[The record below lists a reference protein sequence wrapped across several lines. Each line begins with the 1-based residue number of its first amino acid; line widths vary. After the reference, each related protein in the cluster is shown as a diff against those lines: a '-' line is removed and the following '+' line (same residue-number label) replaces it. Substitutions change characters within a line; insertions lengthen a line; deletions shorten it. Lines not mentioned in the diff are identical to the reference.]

1 MDRAGAGKRM
11 NLNEANSERED
22 REGSSGGVGDY
33 VRLLRPVQWVKSV
46 FLLIGPAYGYANRD
60 WDPASMTAGRPSWLL
75 LVLAI
80 VAFSLASSACYIVND
95 LLDAPADRH
104 HPRKKNRPI
113 ASGRVSV
120 GSAIGIALG
129 LVVATALAILAMG
142 GAAAV
147 WTMAIIGVYV
157 LNVTAYSAILKHI
170 VIADVISLSLGFV
183 LRVLAGCAAVSVTP
197 TTWLLNTT
205 FFLAMFLAFGKR
217 LGERRS
223 LGSAGAAAAR
233 GVQAGYTDDLLRQ
246 AVVVTA
252 VVTLMTYAIYV
263 QSQDAK
269 YMLGFN
275 LMWLTVLPATYAML
289 RAIVLLERGTYDD
302 PTLLASK
309 DRPFQLG
316 AVVFG
321 LMTLGL
327 MAARHW
333 QWIGPTSLNSAG

>member
-1 MDRAGAGKRM
+1 MADVGFECMNSSEAISGGEERA
-11 NLNEANSERED
+11 
-22 REGSSGGVGDY
+22 GGVGDC
-33 VRLLRPVQWVKSV
+33 VRLLRPMQWAKSV

-60 WDPASMTAGRPSWLL
+60 WDPWGSTGGRPGWMLL
-75 LVLAI
+75 ALAV

-95 LLDAPADRH
+95 ILDAPADRK

-120 GSAIGIALG
+120 GVAIGVAAG
-129 LVVATALAILAMG
+129 MVVVTALALLLMG
-142 GAAAV
+142 GSAAL
-147 WTMAIIGVYV
+147 WTAGIIAVYV
-157 LNVTAYSAILKHI
+157 LNVNLYSALLKHI
-170 VIADVISLSLGFV
+170 VIADVISLSMGFV
-183 LRVLAGCAAVSVTP
+183 LRVLAGCAAVSVSP

-223 LGSAGAAAAR
+223 LGSEGAAAAR
-233 GVQAGYTDDLLRQ
+233 GVQAGYSDELLRQ
-246 AVVVTA
+246 AVIVTA

-263 QSQDAK
+263 QAQDAK

-275 LMWLTVLPATYAML
+275 LMWLTILPATYAML

-302 PTLLASK
+302 PTQLASK

-321 LMTLGL
+321 LLTLGL

-333 QWIGPTSLNSAG
+333 HWIGNAAPNSAG

>member
-1 MDRAGAGKRM
+1 MKSSEDISGGEERAGGAG
-11 NLNEANSERED
+11 D
-22 REGSSGGVGDY
+22 F
-33 VRLLRPVQWVKSV
+33 VRLLRPMQWAKSV

-60 WDPASMTAGRPSWLL
+60 WDPWGSAGGRPSWLL
-75 LVLAI
+75 LVLALI
-80 VAFSLASSACYIVND
+80 AFSLASSACYIVND
-95 LLDAPADRH
+95 ILDAPADRK

-120 GSAIGIALG
+120 GGAIGVAAL
-129 LVVATALAILAMG
+129 LVALTAGSLLLMG
-142 GAAAV
+142 GWRALYTAG
-147 WTMAIIGVYV
+147 IIAVYV
-157 LNVTAYSAILKHI
+157 LNVNLYSAILKHI
-170 VIADVISLSLGFV
+170 VIADVISLSMGFV

-223 LGSAGAAAAR
+223 LGSEGAAAAR
-233 GVQAGYTDDLLRQ
+233 GVQAGYTDELLRQ
-246 AVVVTA
+246 AVIVTA

-275 LMWLTVLPATYAML
+275 LMWLTILPATYAML

-316 AVVFG
+316 AIVFG
-321 LMTLGL
+321 LMTIGL
-327 MAARHW
+327 MAGRHW
-333 QWIGPTSLNSAG
+333 HWIGSQT

>member
-1 MDRAGAGKRM
+1 MQPTHAETTDSIDSDAASVR
-11 NLNEANSERED
+11 
-22 REGSSGGVGDY
+22 DY
-33 VRLLRPVQWVKSV
+33 VRLLRPVQWAKSV
-46 FLLIGPAYGYANRD
+46 FVLIGPAYGYANHD
-60 WDPASMTAGRPSWLL
+60 WNPTSPKTGWMA
-75 LVLAI
+75 LVLAVI
-80 VAFSLASSACYIVND
+80 AFSLASSACYIVND
-95 LLDAPADRH
+95 ILDAPADRN
-104 HPRKKNRPI
+104 HPRKRNRPI

-120 GSAIGIALG
+120 GVAIGIAAG
-129 LVVATALAILAMG
+129 LVVATAAAILLMSG
-142 GAAAV
+142 MAAI
-147 WTMAIIGVYV
+147 WTTAIVGVYV
-157 LNVTAYSAILKHI
+157 LNVTLYSAILKHI

-223 LGSAGAAAAR
+223 LGSEAAAAAR

-246 AVVVTA
+246 AVIVTA

-275 LMWLTVLPATYAML
+275 LMWLTVLPATYGML

-309 DRPFQLG
+309 DRPFQIG

-321 LMTLGL
+321 VMTLAL
-327 MAARHW
+327 MVARGWHW
-333 QWIGPTSLNSAG
+333 VGV

>member
-1 MDRAGAGKRM
+1 MQPTHAETTDSIDSDAASVR
-11 NLNEANSERED
+11 
-22 REGSSGGVGDY
+22 DY
-33 VRLLRPVQWVKSV
+33 VRLLRPVQWAKSV
-46 FLLIGPAYGYANRD
+46 FVLIGPAYGYANHD
-60 WDPASMTAGRPSWLL
+60 WNPANPKTGWMA
-75 LVLAI
+75 LVLAVI
-80 VAFSLASSACYIVND
+80 AFSLASSACYIVND
-95 LLDAPADRH
+95 ILDAPADRN
-104 HPRKKNRPI
+104 HPRKRNRPI

-120 GSAIGIALG
+120 GVAIGIAAG
-129 LVVATALAILAMG
+129 LVVATAAAILLMSG
-142 GAAAV
+142 MAAI
-147 WTMAIIGVYV
+147 WTTAIVGVYV
-157 LNVTAYSAILKHI
+157 LNVTLYSAILKHI

-223 LGSAGAAAAR
+223 LGSEAAAAAR

-246 AVVVTA
+246 AVIVTA

-275 LMWLTVLPATYAML
+275 LMWLTVLPATYGML

-309 DRPFQLG
+309 DRPFQIG

-321 LMTLGL
+321 VMTLAL
-327 MAARHW
+327 MVARGWHW
-333 QWIGPTSLNSAG
+333 VGV

>member
-1 MDRAGAGKRM
+1 MS
-11 NLNEANSERED
+11 LNEANSGGGEH
-22 REGSSGGVGDY
+22 SGGVVGVGDY
-33 VRLLRPVQWVKSV
+33 VRLLRPVQWAKSV
-46 FLLIGPAYGYANRD
+46 FVLIGPAYGYANGD
-60 WDPASMTAGRPSWLL
+60 WNPWLVERGTRLGLQAWVILL
-75 LVLAI
+75 LAVI
-80 VAFSLASSACYIVND
+80 AFSLASSACYIVND
-95 LLDAPADRH
+95 ILDAPADRH

-120 GSAIGIALG
+120 GGAIGMAAL
-129 LVVATALAILAMG
+129 LVAMTAGSLLLMG
-142 GAAAV
+142 GWRALYTAG
-147 WTMAIIGVYV
+147 IIAVYV
-157 LNVTAYSAILKHI
+157 LNVNLYSAILKHI
-170 VIADVISLSLGFV
+170 VIADVISLSMGFV

-233 GVQAGYTDDLLRQ
+233 GVQAGYTDELLRQ

-289 RAIVLLERGTYDD
+289 RAIVLLERGTFDD
-302 PTLLASK
+302 PTELASK
-309 DRPFQLG
+309 DRPFQVG

-327 MAARHW
+327 MAGRHW
-333 QWIGPTSLNSAG
+333 HWIGSQT

>member
-1 MDRAGAGKRM
+1 M
-11 NLNEANSERED
+11 NEGD
-22 REGSSGGVGDY
+22 REQDRKETTVADFA
-33 VRLLRPVQWVKSV
+33 RLLRPVQWAKSV
-46 FLLIGPAYGYANRD
+46 FLLIGPAYGFANRD
-60 WDPASMTAGRPSWLL
+60 WDPHSAKSGWASLI
-75 LVLAI
+75 LAVI
-80 VAFSLASSACYIVND
+80 AFSLASSACYIVND
-95 LLDAPADRH
+95 ILDAPADRN

-120 GSAIGIALG
+120 GAAIGVALG
-129 LVVATALAILAMG
+129 LVLATAGAIWGMGWGMG
-142 GAAAV
+142 GTAAI
-147 WTMAIIGVYV
+147 WTTVIIGVYV

-223 LGSAGAAAAR
+223 LGSEGAAAAR
-233 GVQAGYTDDLLRQ
+233 GVQAGYTDELLRQ
-246 AVVVTA
+246 SVVVTA

-263 QSQDAK
+263 QSQDTK

-275 LMWLTVLPATYAML
+275 LMWLTILPATYAML
-289 RAIVLLERGTYDD
+289 RSIVLLERGTYDD

-321 LMTLGL
+321 LMTLVL
-327 MAARHW
+327 MAAKING
-333 QWIGPTSLNSAG
+333 WIGT

>member
-1 MDRAGAGKRM
+1 
-11 NLNEANSERED
+11 
-22 REGSSGGVGDY
+22 
-33 VRLLRPVQWVKSV
+33 
-46 FLLIGPAYGYANRD
+46 
-60 WDPASMTAGRPSWLL
+60 
-75 LVLAI
+75 
-80 VAFSLASSACYIVND
+80 VND
-95 LLDAPADRH
+95 ILDAPADRK

-120 GSAIGIALG
+120 GGAIAVAAGM
-129 LVVATALAILAMG
+129 VVATTAALLLMG
-142 GAAAV
+142 GSAAL
-147 WTMAIIGVYV
+147 WTAGIIAVYV
-157 LNVTAYSAILKHI
+157 LNVNLYSTILKHI
-170 VIADVISLSLGFV
+170 VIADVISLSMGFV
-183 LRVLAGCAAVSVTP
+183 LRVLAGCAAVSVAP

-233 GVQAGYTDDLLRQ
+233 GVQAGYTDELLRQ

-275 LMWLTVLPATYAML
+275 LMWLTILPATYAML

-321 LMTLGL
+321 AMTLGL
-327 MAARHW
+327 MVARHLH
-333 QWIGPTSLNSAG
+333 WIGATPMQPS

>member
-1 MDRAGAGKRM
+1 MNVSEIRLDEESQSRAGGA
-11 NLNEANSERED
+11 A
-22 REGSSGGVGDY
+22 DY
-33 VRLLRPVQWVKSV
+33 VRLLRPVQWAKSV
-46 FLLIGPAYGYANRD
+46 FLLIGPAYGYANHD
-60 WDPASMTAGRPSWLL
+60 WDPSSSRAGWAA
-75 LVLAI
+75 LVLAVI
-80 VAFSLASSACYIVND
+80 AFSLASSACYIVND
-95 LLDAPADRH
+95 ILDAPADRN
-104 HPRKKNRPI
+104 HPRKRNRPI

-120 GSAIGIALG
+120 GAAIGIALG
-129 LVVATALAILAMG
+129 LVVATALAILLMG
-142 GAAAV
+142 GTAAI
-147 WTMAIIGVYV
+147 WTTAIIGVYV

-223 LGSAGAAAAR
+223 LGSEGAAAAR

-263 QSQDAK
+263 QSQDVK

-275 LMWLTVLPATYAML
+275 LLWLTVLPATYAML

-316 AVVFG
+316 AAVFG

-327 MAARHW
+327 MLARHW
-333 QWIGPTSLNSAG
+333 HWVGMPPPNPAG

>member
-1 MDRAGAGKRM
+1 MKSNEVNSVAEKRAGGASD
-11 NLNEANSERED
+11 L
-22 REGSSGGVGDY
+22 
-33 VRLLRPVQWVKSV
+33 VRLLRPAQWAKSV

-60 WDPASMTAGRPSWLL
+60 WDPWGGDGVPSGRPGW
-75 LVLAI
+75 LVLTLAV

-95 LLDAPADRH
+95 ILDARADRH
-104 HPRKKNRPI
+104 HPRKKKRPI

-120 GSAIGIALG
+120 RAAIGLAAG
-129 LVVATALAILAMG
+129 LVAATVAALLAMG
-142 GAAAV
+142 GGQAL
-147 WTMAIIGVYV
+147 WTAGIIAVYV
-157 LNVTAYSAILKHI
+157 LNVNLYSAILKHI

-223 LGSAGAAAAR
+223 LGSEGAAAAR
-233 GVQAGYTDDLLRQ
+233 GVQAGYTDELLRQ

-309 DRPFQLG
+309 DRPFQIG
-316 AVVFG
+316 ALFFG

-327 MAARHW
+327 MAGRHW
-333 QWIGPTSLNSAG
+333 HWIGVQQ

>member
-1 MDRAGAGKRM
+1 M
-11 NLNEANSERED
+11 NLSEANSGSEERT
-22 REGSSGGVGDY
+22 GGVGDY
-33 VRLLRPVQWVKSV
+33 VRLLRPMQWAKSV
-46 FLLIGPAYGYANRD
+46 FVLIGPAYGFANGD
-60 WDPASMTAGRPSWLL
+60 WDPWAVERGSRLGLPTYAM
-75 LVLAI
+75 LVLAL

-95 LLDAPADRH
+95 ILDAPADRH

-120 GSAIGIALG
+120 GGAIGVAAL
-129 LVVATALAILAMG
+129 LVALTAGSLLLMG
-142 GAAAV
+142 GWRALYTAG
-147 WTMAIIGVYV
+147 IIAVYV
-157 LNVTAYSAILKHI
+157 LNVNLYSAVLKHI
-170 VIADVISLSLGFV
+170 VIADVISLSMGFV
-183 LRVLAGCAAVSVTP
+183 LRVLAGCAAVSVAP

-233 GVQAGYTDDLLRQ
+233 GVQAGYTDELLRQ

-302 PTLLASK
+302 PTQLASK

-321 LMTLGL
+321 VMTLGL

-333 QWIGPTSLNSAG
+333 QWIGGGAGQP

>member
-1 MDRAGAGKRM
+1 MNVSEIRLDEESQSRGGGA
-11 NLNEANSERED
+11 A
-22 REGSSGGVGDY
+22 DY
-33 VRLLRPVQWVKSV
+33 VRLLRPAQWAKSV
-46 FLLIGPAYGYANRD
+46 FLLIGPAYGFANHD
-60 WDPASMTAGRPSWLL
+60 WDPANPRGGWLML
-75 LVLAI
+75 ALAI

-95 LLDAPADRH
+95 ILDAPADRN

-113 ASGRVSV
+113 ASGSVSV
-120 GSAIGIALG
+120 GAAIGIALG
-129 LVVATALAILAMG
+129 LVIATALAILLMG
-142 GAAAV
+142 GTAAI
-147 WTMAIIGVYV
+147 WTTAIIGVYV

-170 VIADVISLSLGFV
+170 VIADVISLSMGFV

-223 LGSAGAAAAR
+223 LGSEGAAAAR

-263 QSQDAK
+263 QSQDVK

-275 LMWLTVLPATYAML
+275 LLWLTVLPATYAML

-309 DRPFQLG
+309 DRPFQVG
-316 AVVFG
+316 AAVFG

-327 MAARHW
+327 MLARHW
-333 QWIGPTSLNSAG
+333 HWIGSPLPNSAG

>member
-1 MDRAGAGKRM
+1 M
-11 NLNEANSERED
+11 NEGEREQ
-22 REGSSGGVGDY
+22 SGKEATVADFA
-33 VRLLRPVQWVKSV
+33 RLLRPVQWAKSV
-46 FLLIGPAYGYANRD
+46 FLLIGPAYGFANRD
-60 WDPASMTAGRPSWLL
+60 WDPHSAKSGWASLI
-75 LVLAI
+75 LAVI
-80 VAFSLASSACYIVND
+80 AFSLASSACYIVND
-95 LLDAPADRH
+95 ILDAPADRN

-120 GSAIGIALG
+120 GAAIGVALG
-129 LVVATALAILAMG
+129 LVLGTAATIWAMG
-142 GAAAV
+142 GTAAI
-147 WTMAIIGVYV
+147 WTTVIIGVYV

-223 LGSAGAAAAR
+223 LGSEGAAAAR
-233 GVQAGYTDDLLRQ
+233 GVQAGYTDELLRQ
-246 AVVVTA
+246 SVVVTA

-275 LMWLTVLPATYAML
+275 LMWLTILPATYAML
-289 RAIVLLERGTYDD
+289 RSIVLLERGTYDD

-309 DRPFQLG
+309 DRPFQIAAIAFG
-316 AVVFG
+316 A
-321 LMTLGL
+321 MTLGL
-327 MAARHW
+327 MAARH
-333 QWIGPTSLNSAG
+333 AGWVGVNVPAT